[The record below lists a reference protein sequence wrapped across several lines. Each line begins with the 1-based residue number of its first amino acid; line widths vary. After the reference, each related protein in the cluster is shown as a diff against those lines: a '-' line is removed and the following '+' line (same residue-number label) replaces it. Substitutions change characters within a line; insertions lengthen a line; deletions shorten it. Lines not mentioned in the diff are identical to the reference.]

1 MRRLRGI
8 FDPILNSLFTSHS
21 ISKCKVADKQ
31 YDKNNFLIHDYF
43 FAKTLDKVRPGGV
56 VAFVTSKGTMDKKSP
71 EVRKYLAQRAE
82 LMGAV
87 RLPNTAFKENAGTEV
102 TSDILFFKKRDRVM
116 DIEPDW
122 VHLSEDA
129 NGIAMNTYFAEH
141 PEMIVGKMEMV
152 SGPYGMESTCQPD
165 ATRLFAEQL
174 MDAVSRIDGEIEAV
188 ETDELANELAD
199 ATIPA
204 DPDVKNYSYTL
215 VEDKVYYRENS
226 IMKPVDMSE
235 SMQER
240 IKGMVGIR
248 NCTQELI
255 NLQLEEYPDTV
266 IKEKQKE
273 LNTLYDTF
281 SRKYGLSNSQTN
293 RRAFNQDSIYCLLPN
308 GSWRNPSVIA

>member
-1 MRRLRGI
+1 
-8 FDPILNSLFTSHS
+8 
-21 ISKCKVADKQ
+21 
-31 YDKNNFLIHDYF
+31 
-43 FAKTLDKVRPGGV
+43 
-56 VAFVTSKGTMDKKSP
+56 
-71 EVRKYLAQRAE
+71 
-82 LMGAV
+82 
-87 RLPNTAFKENAGTEV
+87 
-102 TSDILFFKKRDRVM
+102 M

-141 PEMIVGKMEMV
+141 PEMIVGTMKIV

-165 ATRLFAEQL
+165 VTRPFAEQL
-174 MDAVSRIDGEIEAV
+174 REAVSRIDGEIEAV
-188 ETDELANELAD
+188 EMDELADELAA

-215 VEDKVYYRENS
+215 VKNKVYYRENS

-266 IKEKQKE
+266 IKEKQRE

-281 SRKYGLSNSQTN
+281 SRKYGLINSQTN
-293 RRAFNQDSIYCLLPN
+293 KRAFNQDNSYCLLCSLE
-308 GSWRNPSVIA
+308 SWMMRAISKAKRICSRNVPLRKRKWLQAWIQQRRLWRYLYQKKQRLTFLIWRS